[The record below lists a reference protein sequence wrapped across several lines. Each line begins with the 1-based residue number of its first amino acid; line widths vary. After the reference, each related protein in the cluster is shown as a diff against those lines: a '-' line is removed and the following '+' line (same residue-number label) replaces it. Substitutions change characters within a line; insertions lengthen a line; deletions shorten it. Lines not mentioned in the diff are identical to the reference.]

1 MTFFFVSRSSQKKV
15 AVLLFWRLHIQVA
28 FFFAL
33 LLLLWLL
40 LCWGFSYSRT
50 LLFQMASDV
59 WERERDENSVLRA
72 VSSLLFSFFVAF
84 VFTYSFTM
92 QIASLFFFLSTE
104 VQLVLLRQ
112 YQKKNEQAFFF
123 GLGALLFNSLLLCI
137 FRHNSLFFCFCYFI
151 SGECFFLTIL
161 LLLCSFFF
169 ALQTLHLLFFLA
181 IVVCLYMCVLHFCHL
196 CASTYI
202 KKKVFIYTQHSFF
215 FQFVHF
221 LFCLRGVMDR
231 RKALSCGEPSST
243 KQAFCYKKKTRCF
256 SLVKPGSISII

>member
-169 ALQTLHLLFFLA
+169 CPSDTS
-181 IVVCLYMCVLHFCHL
+181 
-196 CASTYI
+196 ST
-202 KKKVFIYTQHSFF
+202 FF
-215 FQFVHF
+215 FSYCCLSVYVCPSF
-221 LFCLRGVMDR
+221 LPLVRQY
-231 RKALSCGEPSST
+231 L
-243 KQAFCYKKKTRCF
+243 YKKKGLYIYTALFFF
-256 SLVKPGSISII
+256 SVCPFFVLFKRGNGQKESIELWRAVFYKAGVLL